1 MKPLTTGL
9 VLSLTATV
17 FYSLCALLW
26 VELPDQFMGLMNAM
40 FHGLDFRRLVT
51 AQPYTWS
58 SFLYSIIA
66 FAIWF
71 FFVGVFFAWLYNGL
85 EPFDLRRRTRVR
97 HVRHF

>member
-9 VLSLTATV
+9 VLSLTVTV
-17 FYSLCALLW
+17 FYSLCALVW
-26 VELPDQFMGLMNAM
+26 AALPDQFMGLLNAM

-58 SFLYSIIA
+58 LFLYSIIA

-71 FFVGVFFAWLYNGL
+71 FFAGVFFAWLYNWL
-85 EPFDLRRRTRVR
+85 EPFDVRGGVRVR
-97 HVRHF
+97 HL